1 MKSKLTA
8 IIMFFIIIIIFIAI
22 GLIGTIFWRELR
34 DTKELETS
42 QKAELFKTKDTDTP
56 SSVEKNIEVPEIRN
70 NTNPLTELGKLNEE
84 DKTQESNTNY
94 ENTEINKYFYNQ
106 LEDYAQTIYKAF
118 ENSKEE
124 MKSGTYKINFGSTFT
139 DILSQANGQ
148 KELGKY
154 YQSAIEAFTYDNPD
168 IFYLNPS
175 KMFLNIET
183 TTRGAKKTYNTYID
197 SGEED
202 NYFIDEFKSSKEVE
216 NAILKVENVKNKIV
230 SKKTGSVYGDIKIV
244 HDYLVENINYDKT
257 TSKDHIYNIYGALV
271 NNECVCEG
279 YAKAFKYLLDAMG
292 VDSCI
297 VIGKG
302 TNSKNESEN
311 HAWNYVKLNN
321 AWYAVDCTW
330 DDPII
335 VGGFASNRV
344 KYTYFLKGYSTFN
357 KDHYP
362 SGRFTEKGK
371 LFIYPNLSS
380 SDY

>member
-22 GLIGTIFWRELR
+22 GLIGTIFWREIR
-34 DTKELETS
+34 DNNDLETS
-42 QKAELFKTKDTDTP
+42 QKVELFKTKDTENS

-70 NTNPLTELGKLNEE
+70 STNPLTELGKLSEGE
-84 DKTQESNTNY
+84 LKQESNTNY
-94 ENTEINKYFYNQ
+94 NNTVINKFFFNQ
-106 LEDYAQTIYKAF
+106 LEDYSQTIYKAF
-118 ENSKEE
+118 ENHKEE

-139 DILSQANGQ
+139 DILSQSNGQ

-154 YQSAIEAFTYDNPD
+154 YQSAIEAYTYDNPD
-168 IFYLNPS
+168 VFYLNPS
-175 KMFLNIET
+175 KMYLNIET
-183 TTRGAKKTYNTYID
+183 TTRGAHKTYNTYID
-197 SGEED
+197 SGEDD

-216 NAILKVENVKNKIV
+216 SAIQKVENVKNKIL
-230 SKKTGSVYGDIKIV
+230 SRKTNNLYGNIKMV
-244 HDYLVENINYDKT
+244 HDYLVENVNYDKT
-257 TSKDHIYNIYGALV
+257 TSKKHIYNIYGALIK
-271 NNECVCEG
+271 NECVCEG
-279 YAKAFKYLLDAMG
+279 YSKAFKYLLDAMG
-292 VDSCI
+292 IDCCI

-311 HAWNYVKLNN
+311 HAWNYVRIEN

-335 VGGFASNRV
+335 VGGFTSNTV
-344 KYTYFLKGYSTFN
+344 KNTYFLKGEKTFN
-357 KDHYP
+357 KDHFP

-371 LFIYPNLSS
+371 LFLYPSLSS